1 MTYRKDAQHLTET
14 LDRFLR
20 EKQETLDAAI
30 DRLCRSLQDGRK
42 IMICGN
48 GGSAS
53 QAQHFAAEIVIRF
66 RKDRKALSA
75 VALST
80 DTSILT
86 SAAND
91 FSFDVVFSRQ
101 VEALGRSGDVLIG
114 LSTSGNSANVL
125 EALKTARN
133 LGMDSIALTGRR
145 GGKVGSQSD
154 FLLDVPSDST
164 PRIQEVHLFL
174 LHTIAGEIESRLT

>member
-1 MTYRKDAQHLTET
+1 MTYRNDAQDLMET
-14 LDRFLR
+14 LDRFLK
-20 EKQETLDAAI
+20 EKQEILNAII
-30 DRLCRSLQDGRK
+30 DRMCRSLQDGHK
-42 IMICGN
+42 ILICGN

-66 RKDRKALSA
+66 HKDRKALSA

-91 FSFDVVFSRQ
+91 YSFDVVFSRQ

-114 LSTSGNSANVL
+114 LSTSGNSTNVL
-125 EALKTARN
+125 EALKTAQD
-133 LGMDSIALTGRR
+133 LGLVSIALTGRR
-145 GGKVGSQSD
+145 GGKVGSLSD
-154 FLLDVPSDST
+154 YLLDIPSDST